1 MRNVC
6 LEWDTRVQLC
16 LLGQAEI
23 EIKTEQTTIPWKL
36 DLEGE
41 VSFEIDFHQNAPSH
55 DWQLHLRI
63 YFYKNTQVIPHLS
76 KKKGLTKV
84 G

>member
-1 MRNVC
+1 MC

-41 VSFEIDFHQNAPSH
+41 VSFEIYFHQNAPPY
-55 DWQLHLRI
+55 DWQLHLKI
-63 YFYKNTQVIPHLS
+63 YFYKNTQVFI
-76 KKKGLTKV
+76 KEKGFNKSGIINLIK
-84 G
+84 